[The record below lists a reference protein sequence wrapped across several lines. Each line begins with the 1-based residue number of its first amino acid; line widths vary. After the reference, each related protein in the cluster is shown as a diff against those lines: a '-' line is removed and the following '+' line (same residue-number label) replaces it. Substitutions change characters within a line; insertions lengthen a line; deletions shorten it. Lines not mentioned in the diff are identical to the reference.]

1 MEDMNSDQ
9 VFEIPDTP
17 ERAAARSVN
26 GAQFRKESIS
36 TVPGHL
42 RKSGFVDEKSSNPL
56 RTSRSRLLS
65 ENGLSRRLHLHP
77 QRSPI
82 NVDEY
87 DSPSNSDLE
96 NSHPHQNAPLFRRP
110 AIVNNSRPENRHSKE
125 AQYVEKSR
133 AGRATISSKKT
144 FCMEGDDLFDLIET
158 SEPDRLLDIV
168 FPRSAS
174 KDLQA
179 KETRE
184 GQSSSNGGSSAQPA
198 PLPSRISDSTSKGKE
213 KIDVNTCNG
222 SGPASNIVKEVD
234 RASGHRHKIE
244 KHLPACHL
252 PITSLRI
259 GGKKRLVRNGCISP
273 HNIATR
279 GQKLAES
286 PKDGSPGDDEK
297 NHARNNLSDGP
308 PNTDLREIVAE
319 DNDCHRVKGKK
330 AMAHPSASKEHDA
343 NMTRSSVTHNEAS
356 CETRDDCRDALLGGW
371 RSTHKR
377 SKTQDQPLSYMEQG
391 ILGRD
396 DDDARCFT
404 NEQHGDRLVERD
416 SSSGGKPYHVGNLVA
431 KHGLT
436 SRNQGEC
443 STMVLDDPEVLFLGS
458 SRESSSSRS
467 SRVHN
472 RQHDGNL
479 EPIYEIDE
487 LLTEVRNNDPQLI
500 GSRNDED
507 SHVTARQVEADEML
521 ARELQERLYHE
532 EPIFGGGEIDE
543 NMAWVLQ
550 QEEDA
555 LPAASGHN
563 HPVPHLRNSSVTHS
577 SRQRWP
583 RSSQNPS
590 NRRGNQVQVTTNRAS
605 GLRSRLSNQTPV
617 RISRERNLF
626 PTVFPGGLNF
636 QFPSGMD
643 LEMRLDILENLEAS
657 MTATRMLH
665 VQRDFNENDY
675 EMLLALDDNNSQH
688 GATANQIN
696 SLPESVVHTDNFEET
711 CAVCLEAPTIGE
723 KIRHLPCLHKFHK
736 DCIDP
741 WLSRKTSC
749 PICKLSITS

>member
-17 ERAAARSVN
+17 ERAAARSIN

-36 TVPGHL
+36 SVPGRL
-42 RKSGFVDEKSSNPL
+42 RKSGFVDEKSFNPP
-56 RTSRSRLLS
+56 RTSRGRILS
-65 ENGLSRRLHLHP
+65 ENALNRRLHLHP
-77 QRSPI
+77 QKSPI

-87 DSPSNSDLE
+87 DSPSNSALD
-96 NSHPHQNAPLFRRP
+96 SHPHQNAPLFRRP
-110 AIVNNSRPENRHSKE
+110 AIVNNSRPENRHSKG
-125 AQYVEKSR
+125 AQYMEKSK
-133 AGRATISSKKT
+133 ASRATNSSKKP
-144 FCMEGDDLFDLIET
+144 FCMEGDDLFDLTEM

-168 FPRSAS
+168 FPHSAS

-184 GQSSSNGGSSAQPA
+184 GQLSSNGGSSVQLA
-198 PLPSRISDSTSKGKE
+198 PLPSRISGSTSKGKE

-222 SGPASNIVKEVD
+222 SGSASNNVKEID
-234 RASGHRHKIE
+234 RAGGHQHKIE
-244 KHLPACHL
+244 KQLPTCHL
-252 PITSLRI
+252 SVTSPRV

-279 GQKLAES
+279 AQKLAES
-286 PKDGSPGDDEK
+286 SQDGSPGDER
-297 NHARNNLSDGP
+297 NHVRNKLSDGP
-308 PNTDLREIVAE
+308 TNTDLREIVAE
-319 DNDCHRVKGKK
+319 DNDCYRAKGKK
-330 AMAHPSASKEHDA
+330 AIVHPSASKEHDA
-343 NMTRSSVTHNEAS
+343 NMTRSSATNNEAS
-356 CETRDDCRDALLGGW
+356 RESRDGHRDALFGGW

-396 DDDARCFT
+396 DHARCST
-404 NEQHGDRLVERD
+404 NEQHDDRLVERD
-416 SSSGGKPYHVGNLVA
+416 SSSGGKLHHVGNLVA
-431 KHGLT
+431 THGLT

-443 STMVLDDPEVLFLGS
+443 STMVPDDTEVLFLGS

-472 RQHDGNL
+472 HQHDGNL

-500 GSRNDED
+500 GSRSNED
-507 SHVTARQVEADEML
+507 SDVTARQVEADEML

-543 NMAWVLQ
+543 NIAWVLQ

-555 LPAASGHN
+555 LPATSGHN
-563 HPVPHLRNSSVTHS
+563 HPVPHLRNSLVAHS
-577 SRQRWP
+577 SRQRLP

-590 NRRGNQVQVTTNRAS
+590 NRRGNQVQVTTTRAS
-605 GLRSRLSNQTPV
+605 GLRSRLSNRTPV
-617 RISRERNLF
+617 RISRERNPF
-626 PTVFPGGLNF
+626 PAVFPGGLNF
-636 QFPSGMD
+636 QFPLGMD
-643 LEMRLDILENLEAS
+643 LEMRLNILENLEAS

-675 EMLLALDDNNSQH
+675 EMLLALDENNSQH
-688 GATANQIN
+688 GASANQIN
-696 SLPESVVHTDNFEET
+696 CLPESVVQTDNFGET

-749 PICKLSITS
+749 PICKSSITS

>member
-17 ERAAARSVN
+17 ERAAARSIN

-36 TVPGHL
+36 SIPGRL
-42 RKSGFVDEKSSNPL
+42 RKSGFVDEKSFNPP
-56 RTSRSRLLS
+56 RTSRGRILS
-65 ENGLSRRLHLHP
+65 ENGLNRRLHLHP
-77 QRSPI
+77 QKSPI

-87 DSPSNSDLE
+87 DSPSNSALD
-96 NSHPHQNAPLFRRP
+96 SHPHQNVPLFRRP
-110 AIVNNSRPENRHSKE
+110 AIVNNSRPENRHSKGV
-125 AQYVEKSR
+125 QYVEKSK
-133 AGRATISSKKT
+133 AGRAANSSKKP
-144 FCMEGDDLFDLIET
+144 FCMEGDDIFDLTEM

-168 FPRSAS
+168 FPHSAS

-184 GQSSSNGGSSAQPA
+184 GQLSSNGGSSVQLA
-198 PLPSRISDSTSKGKE
+198 PLPSGISGSTSKGKE

-222 SGPASNIVKEVD
+222 SGSASNNVKEID
-234 RASGHRHKIE
+234 RASGHQHKIE
-244 KHLPACHL
+244 KQLPACHL
-252 PITSLRI
+252 SVTSPRV

-279 GQKLAES
+279 AQKLAES
-286 PKDGSPGDDEK
+286 SQDGSPGDK
-297 NHARNNLSDGP
+297 RNHARNKLSDGP

-319 DNDCHRVKGKK
+319 GNDCYRAKGKK
-330 AMAHPSASKEHDA
+330 AIVHPSASKEHDA
-343 NMTRSSVTHNEAS
+343 YMTRSSATNNEAS
-356 CETRDDCRDALLGGW
+356 RESRDGHRDALFGGW

-377 SKTQDQPLSYMEQG
+377 SKTQDQPLAYMEQG

-396 DDDARCFT
+396 DHARCST
-404 NEQHGDRLVERD
+404 NEQHDDRLVEGD
-416 SSSGGKPYHVGNLVA
+416 SSSGGKLHHVGNLVA
-431 KHGLT
+431 THGLT
-436 SRNQGEC
+436 SRNPGEC
-443 STMVLDDPEVLFLGS
+443 STMVPDDTEVLFLGS
-458 SRESSSSRS
+458 SRGSSSSRS
-467 SRVHN
+467 SGVHDH
-472 RQHDGNL
+472 QHDGNL

-487 LLTEVRNNDPQLI
+487 LTEVRNNDPQLI
-500 GSRNDED
+500 GSRSNED
-507 SHVTARQVEADEML
+507 SDVMARQMEADEML

-543 NMAWVLQ
+543 NIAWVLQ

-555 LPAASGHN
+555 LPATSGHN
-563 HPVPHLRNSSVTHS
+563 HPVPHLRNSLVAHP
-577 SRQRWP
+577 SRQRLP

-590 NRRGNQVQVTTNRAS
+590 NRRGNQVQVTTTRAS
-605 GLRSRLSNQTPV
+605 GLRSRLSNRTPV
-617 RISRERNLF
+617 RISRERN
-626 PTVFPGGLNF
+626 PVPAVFPGGLNF

-643 LEMRLDILENLEAS
+643 LLMRLDILENLEAS

-675 EMLLALDDNNSQH
+675 EMLLALDENNSQH
-688 GATANQIN
+688 GASANQIN
-696 SLPESVVHTDNFEET
+696 CLPESVVQTDNFGET

-749 PICKLSITS
+749 PICKSSITS